1 MKGQVQW
8 VCPFFHSEDSFTFA
22 QSLNNKK
29 LCIDMIIKDLLN
41 DEIASQLDHETGGLS
56 IPDTL
61 RYLSTRFQGE
71 IAFSTS
77 FSHEDQVIT
86 DMIFTA
92 DLPILVFTLDTGRHF
107 EETYKLMNQTLAKYM
122 KKIKVCFPDKDQ
134 VEKLMT
140 QKGPFSFYE
149 SVENRKEC
157 CHIRKVE
164 PLQKI
169 LSQSSCWITGLR
181 ASQSDARRSTKRI
194 SYDDGNQV
202 IKYNPLIEW
211 SLDQVNDYLKMNHVP
226 YNLLHDRGYLS
237 IGCAPCTRAVSEGE
251 DNRAGRW
258 WWENNTS
265 KECGLHPND
274 HTL

>member
-1 MKGQVQW
+1 
-8 VCPFFHSEDSFTFA
+8 
-22 QSLNNKK
+22 
-29 LCIDMIIKDLLN
+29 MIFKDLLN
-41 DEIASQLDHETGGLS
+41 DDLASQLDGETAGLG
-56 IPDTL
+56 IQDTL
-61 RYLSTRFQGE
+61 RTLSSRFQGE
-71 IAFSTS
+71 IVFSTS
-77 FSHEDQVIT
+77 FGQEDQIIT

-92 DLPILVFTLDTGRHF
+92 DLPVLVFTLDTGRHF
-107 EETYKLMNQTLAKYM
+107 EETYKVMNQTLAKYN

-169 LSQSSCWITGLR
+169 LSQASCWITGLR
-181 ASQSDARRSTKRI
+181 ASQSFDRHTLKRF
-194 SYDDGNQV
+194 SYDAANQV

-211 SLDQVNDYLKMNHVP
+211 SIDQVIDYLKLNHVP
-226 YNLLHDRGYLS
+226 YNVLHDRGFLS
-237 IGCAPCTRAVSEGE
+237 IGCAPCTRAVADGE
-251 DNRAGRW
+251 DIRAGRW

-265 KECGLHPND
+265 KECGLHQND
-274 HTL
+274 QKELEK